1 MSFISGRQV
10 AMTRTTV
17 RFGTTVRVMQCDER
31 RSAAAASVLSERN
44 AALLEDDQPA
54 QPVESRAR
62 IATRDLL
69 SDRSFPPQPANITR
83 NSFLKKLPRSNSRA
97 YFYLISLLRDERGGR
112 EIDRRREK
120 AVEFGRVSSIPFHG
134 E

>member
-69 SDRSFPPQPANITR
+69 SDRSFPPQHNEKFFSHLFPQSVFASLFFSLA
-83 NSFLKKLPRSNSRA
+83 SFEKIHENLSQFGKRTKRKEGGSSN
-97 YFYLISLLRDERGGR
+97 LLT
-112 EIDRRREK
+112 
-120 AVEFGRVSSIPFHG
+120 
-134 E
+134 

>member
-31 RSAAAASVLSERN
+31 RSTAAASVLSERN

-97 YFYLISLLRDERGGR
+97 Y
-112 EIDRRREK
+112 
-120 AVEFGRVSSIPFHG
+120 
-134 E
+134 

>member
-69 SDRSFPPQPANITR
+69 SDRSFPPQHNEKFFSQKAA
-83 NSFLKKLPRSNSRA
+83 SFEFARL
-97 YFYLISLLRDERGGR
+97 LISLLRGERGGR